1 MCLKRNVELVTPFWA
16 PQNPMSCHLN
26 VAEQTQ
32 KHVEDI
38 NPPFPDELY
47 LFIYHSLVMENIA
60 MEVYGKSQYLHCE
73 SVNQYNEKCKPM

>member
-1 MCLKRNVELVTPFWA
+1 MCLKKNVELVTPFWA

-47 LFIYHSLVMENIA
+47 LFIYHSVVMENN
-60 MEVYGKSQYLHCE
+60 LHI
-73 SVNQYNEKCKPM
+73 SIVNR